1 MFTVLFNPFTA
12 KAWITGN
19 YVVSSSV
26 LPMSSEAA
34 WTTKALWT
42 TPVSLCSTLC
52 DHCWLSSDKRAWNP
66 CLSSAGF
73 LFLDRDF
80 IDLDLVSGSGHGSG
94 SGSCIWF
101 HEEQQNW
108 SMGTLNSCATG
119 ACFFYFSLFFFTKP
133 LADSCRSHRVPHTEE
148 VWSFA
153 SKGHN
158 SVWRKVLRTEAGP
171 TSINSFQHTL
181 GNYLENKNSLCTA
194 VGVGEGSTQVPIQNW
209 RLADLDGLPDL
220 FPSEKPP
227 LWTGSRL
234 ALIRDGCCLL
244 WLPPGAR

>member
-34 WTTKALWT
+34 WTTKTLWT

-80 IDLDLVSGSGHGSG
+80 IDLDLVSGSGSGSG

-119 ACFFYFSLFFFTKP
+119 ACFFDFSLFFFLQSLLLTP
-133 LADSCRSHRVPHTEE
+133 VEATE
-148 VWSFA
+148 F
-153 SKGHN
+153 
-158 SVWRKVLRTEAGP
+158 
-171 TSINSFQHTL
+171 
-181 GNYLENKNSLCTA
+181 
-194 VGVGEGSTQVPIQNW
+194 PIQ
-209 RLADLDGLPDL
+209 RRFGLLLAKVTTLYG
-220 FPSEKPP
+220 EKC
-227 LWTGSRL
+227 WGQR
-234 ALIRDGCCLL
+234 R
-244 WLPPGAR
+244 ARQV